1 MAWKLEGT
9 YFENCNCE
17 APCPCSVSLD
27 SGADYD
33 RCQLLFAFRIDS
45 GEVDGVDVS
54 GLCAAI
60 VGDTPQRMTE
70 GNWRLGLVLDAAASD
85 EQAEKLGAVFSGQLG
100 GPTSALGPLL
110 GELRGVERATFD
122 WSEDGLDHRVR
133 IGDAV
138 DMRAEDLVPM
148 GSDSGRPAQVTGV
161 GHPVASTLTIAR
173 SKGSTGSIFGIGFD
187 SDGKSAFSAP
197 FSWAA

>member
-1 MAWKLEGT
+1 MAWKLERT

-85 EQAEKLGAVFSGQLG
+85 EQAEKLGTVFSGQLG

-110 GELRGVERATFD
+110 GELLGVERATFD

>member
-1 MAWKLEGT
+1 M
-9 YFENCNCE
+9 
-17 APCPCSVSLD
+17 SLD

-33 RCQLLFAFRIDS
+33 RCKLLFAFRIDS

-60 VGDTPQRMTE
+60 VGDTPQLMTD
-70 GNWRLGLVLDAAASD
+70 GNWKVGLVLDAAAND

-100 GPTSALGPLL
+100 GPPGALGPML
-110 GELRGVERATFD
+110 GELLGIERASFD

-138 DMRAEDLVPM
+138 DMRADDLVPL
-148 GSDSGRPAQVTGV
+148 GVETGEPAKVTGV
-161 GHPVASTLTIAR
+161 GHPVNSTLTIAR
-173 SKGSTGSIFGIGFD
+173 SKGSTGSIFGVGFD
-187 SDGKSAFSAP
+187 NDGKSAFSAP

>member
-1 MAWKLEGT
+1 MTWKLQGT

-27 SGADYD
+27 AGADYD
-33 RCQLLFAFRIDS
+33 RCKLLFAFHIDS
-45 GEVDGVDVS
+45 GEIDGVDVS

-60 VGDTPQRMTE
+60 VGDTPQLMTD
-70 GNWRLGLVLDAAASD
+70 GNWKVGLVLDAAAND

-100 GPTSALGPLL
+100 GPPSALGPML
-110 GELRGVERATFD
+110 GELLGVERASFD
-122 WSEDGLDHRVR
+122 WSEDGLEHRVK

-138 DMRAEDLVPM
+138 DMRAEDLVPL
-148 GSDSGRPAQVTGV
+148 GVDTGKPAQMTGV
-161 GHPVASTLTIAR
+161 GHPANSTLTIGH

-187 SDGKSAFSAP
+187 NDGKSALSAP

>member
-9 YFENCNCE
+9 YVENCNCE
-17 APCPCSVSLD
+17 APCPCSVSID

-33 RCQLLFAFRIDS
+33 RCQLLFAFHVDS

-60 VGDTPQRMTE
+60 VGDTPQRMTD

-100 GPTSALGPLL
+100 GPASALGEML
-110 GELRGVERATFD
+110 GEMLGVERATFD
-122 WSEDGLDHRVR
+122 WSEGGLEHRVQ

-148 GSDSGRPAQVTGV
+148 GVETGQPAQVTGV

-187 SDGKSAFSAP
+187 NDGKSAFSAP

>member
-1 MAWKLEGT
+1 MAWKLDGT

-33 RCQLLFAFRIDS
+33 RCRLLFAFHIDS

-60 VGDTPQRMTE
+60 VRDTPQLMTE
-70 GNWRLGLVLDAAASD
+70 GNWKVGLVVDAAASD

-100 GPTSALGPLL
+100 GPPGALGPML
-110 GELRGVERATFD
+110 GELLGVERAPFD
-122 WSEDGLDHRVR
+122 WSEDGLEHRVR

-138 DMRAEDLVPM
+138 DMRAEDLVPL
-148 GSDSGRPAQVTGV
+148 GVETGEPAQMTGV
-161 GHPVASTLTIAR
+161 GHPVSSTLTIAR
-173 SKGSTGSIFGIGFD
+173 SKGSTGSIFGIDFN
-187 SDGKSAFSAP
+187 SDGKSAASAP
-197 FSWAA
+197 FSWSA

>member
-1 MAWKLEGT
+1 MAWNLEGT
-9 YFENCNCE
+9 YFENCSCE

-33 RCQLLFAFRIDS
+33 RCKLLFAFHIES
-45 GEVDGVDVS
+45 GDVDGVDVS

-60 VGDTPQRMTE
+60 VGDTPQLMTD
-70 GNWRLGLVLDAAASD
+70 GNWKVGLVLDAAAND

-100 GPTSALGPLL
+100 GPPGALGPML
-110 GELRGVERATFD
+110 GELLGIERASFD

-138 DMRAEDLVPM
+138 DMRAEDLVPL
-148 GSDSGRPAQVTGV
+148 GVETGEPAKVTGV
-161 GHPVASTLTIAR
+161 GHPVSSTLTIAR
-173 SKGSTGSIFGIGFD
+173 SKGSTGSIFGVGFD
-187 SDGKSAFSAP
+187 NDGKSAFSAP